1 MTHTTLAATGTAHP
15 LDPLSAEEISA
26 ATAIIRATGD
36 VPGTARFVSV
46 ERKEPSKRALADFT
60 PGQPIERIA
69 FMVIRDIENAKT
81 LEATVSVTEGTVIS
95 LEHIPGVQPGLL
107 FEDFLAVEELVRTDP
122 RWQEAMHKRGVTDF
136 DHVMIEPWPAAYL
149 GEDDDPARRLNR
161 PLTYVRY
168 TEDENAYAHPVD
180 NLTVLVDLDQ
190 LVVLEVTDHGVV
202 PLPERPAEFW
212 TPEEIANPENV
223 PTFPGARTDLK
234 PLEIT
239 QPEGP
244 SFTVDGYAV
253 SWQKWNFR
261 IGFTPREGLVLHDIG
276 YQDKGRVR
284 PIAHRISISEMVVPY
299 ADTAPTQIRKAVFDG
314 GEDGLGKNANSLEL
328 GCDCVGEIRY
338 FDVAL
343 TDSAGVGGVVTN
355 AICMHEEDAGV
366 MWKHTDLRSGRSIVR
381 RSRRLVISQFMTLAN
396 YDYGF
401 YWYFYQDGTIECE
414 VKLTGIMSMGAYVGD
429 EVPRHGARIAPG
441 LYAPHHQHFF
451 NARMDMAV
459 DGPNNTVVEVDSV
472 ALPYGDDNPYGNAW
486 ETVSTPLAS
495 ESTAGRNLDFAA
507 ARSWKIINESSRNLV
522 GDPVSY
528 KVMPGENAAHLLQPG
543 APVLKRAGFLEHQL
557 WVTRFDERERFAAGD
572 YPYQSPGGEGLPRYV
587 AQDRALTNE
596 DVVVWYTF
604 GVHHVTRTEDWP
616 VMPVHRTG
624 FSLKPSGFFDGNPA
638 LDIPESDASCVAHP
652 GEHHDHHSHG

>member
-1 MTHTTLAATGTAHP
+1 
-15 LDPLSAEEISA
+15 
-26 ATAIIRATGD
+26 
-36 VPGTARFVSV
+36 
-46 ERKEPSKRALADFT
+46 
-60 PGQPIERIA
+60 
-69 FMVIRDIENAKT
+69 
-81 LEATVSVTEGTVIS
+81 
-95 LEHIPGVQPGLL
+95 
-107 FEDFLAVEELVRTDP
+107 
-122 RWQEAMHKRGVTDF
+122 
-136 DHVMIEPWPAAYL
+136 
-149 GEDDDPARRLNR
+149 
-161 PLTYVRY
+161 
-168 TEDENAYAHPVD
+168 
-180 NLTVLVDLDQ
+180 
-190 LVVLEVTDHGVV
+190 
-202 PLPERPAEFW
+202 
-212 TPEEIANPENV
+212 
-223 PTFPGARTDLK
+223 
-234 PLEIT
+234 
-239 QPEGP
+239 
-244 SFTVDGYAV
+244 
-253 SWQKWNFR
+253 
-261 IGFTPREGLVLHDIG
+261 
-276 YQDKGRVR
+276 
-284 PIAHRISISEMVVPY
+284 
-299 ADTAPTQIRKAVFDG
+299 
-314 GEDGLGKNANSLEL
+314 
-328 GCDCVGEIRY
+328 
-338 FDVAL
+338 
-343 TDSAGVGGVVTN
+343 
-355 AICMHEEDAGV
+355 
-366 MWKHTDLRSGRSIVR
+366 
-381 RSRRLVISQFMTLAN
+381 
-396 YDYGF
+396 
-401 YWYFYQDGTIECE
+401 
-414 VKLTGIMSMGAYVGD
+414 MSMGAYVGD

>member
-46 ERKEPSKRALADFT
+46 ERKEPSKQALADFT